1 MVSIDQVKCSGSATR
16 AAMRARKLMC
26 KDISRHLVLKDL
38 ARRAGTNE
46 CTLKREFKYLFNTS
60 VYQYLLLERMKRARR
75 LLLNSELSVQ
85 CIAFSC
91 GFESLAGFINTFRR
105 LYNISPGAF
114 RKQERKAGIPKP
126 NYTRMIESALFR
138 L

>member
-1 MVSIDQVKCSGSATR
+1 MEKMVSIDKEKYSGSSTQ

-46 CTLKREFKYLFNTS
+46 CSLKREFKNLFNTS
-60 VYQYLLLERMKRARR
+60 VYQYLLFERMKRARR
-75 LLLNSELSVQ
+75 LLVNTRLPVK
-85 CIAFSC
+85 CIAYCC

-105 LYNISPGAF
+105 LYHISPGAF
-114 RKQERKAGIPKP
+114 RKQPMNLID
-126 NYTRMIESALFR
+126 NQIIL
-138 L
+138 